1 LSSPNFEVPAVKNG
15 KFLDEDVD
23 VNPGALQSALEMVEA
38 QKSTSVPN
46 VILTDDEIVRL
57 GLAA

>member
-1 LSSPNFEVPAVKNG
+1 VPAVKNG